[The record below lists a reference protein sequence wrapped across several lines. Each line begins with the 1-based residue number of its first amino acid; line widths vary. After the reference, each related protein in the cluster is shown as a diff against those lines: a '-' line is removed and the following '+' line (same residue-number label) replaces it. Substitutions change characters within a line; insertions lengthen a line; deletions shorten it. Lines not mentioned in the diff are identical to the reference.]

1 MTALALKTFRA
12 PRYPVA
18 AVGTAASGGLN
29 RILWLISFALIALL
43 LVALQAGAAG
53 TGGTALQ
60 AAYTSVNDMVNGYG
74 KQLMTVIAFAMA
86 MIGWFASNSSGV
98 ILKFIGFAVFAGV
111 GLAAAVGL
119 VGAVI

>member
-1 MTALALKTFRA
+1 MTLAITTLFSPRNPGTPVRSGANRVLWILSFVVLAL
-12 PRYPVA
+12 
-18 AVGTAASGGLN
+18 LM
-29 RILWLISFALIALL
+29 
-43 LVALQAGAAG
+43 VALQAGAAG

-60 AAYTSVNDMVNGYG
+60 AAYNSVDAMVNGYG

-119 VGAVI
+119 VGALI

>member
-1 MTALALKTFRA
+1 MSISISLRAPMLRLPRALNAGRLAWIALMTLALL
-12 PRYPVA
+12 V
-18 AVGTAASGGLN
+18 
-29 RILWLISFALIALL
+29 IAFT
-43 LVALQAGAAG
+43 AGAAG

-60 AAYTSVNDMVNGYG
+60 SAYTAVNDMVNGYG
-74 KQLMTVIAFAMA
+74 KQLMTVIAFGLA
-86 MIGWFASNSSGV
+86 MIGWFASNSTGV